1 MTGEKEIIDNQPMND
16 STNNLNNEM
25 PNDEMQEQEV
35 EQTTQKDENTQKIE
49 SLEKQVEQMK
59 ELAQR
64 TQAEFMNYKKR
75 IAKEKQDLTVF
86 ANEKIIME
94 MLSVVDNFQRALDSE
109 MDKETGFYQG
119 VDLIKKE
126 LESVLARNGLE
137 EIEAINQPFDPNYHH
152 AVMQIETE
160 DEPNTVVEVLQKGY
174 KLKEKVIRP
183 VMVKVSK

>member
-1 MTGEKEIIDNQPMND
+1 MTGEKEIIDNQTMEDN
-16 STNNLNNEM
+16 TENLNQEM
-25 PNDEMQEQEV
+25 PDNQMQEEQV
-35 EQTTQKDENTQKIE
+35 EEKVDQDENAQKIE
-49 SLEKQVEQMK
+49 SLEKQVEEMK
-59 ELAQR
+59 DLAQR

-119 VDLIKKE
+119 VELIKKE
-126 LESVLARNGLE
+126 LESVLVRNGLE
-137 EIEAINQPFDPNYHH
+137 EIEALNQPFDPNYHH

-160 DEPNTVVEVLQKGY
+160 DEPNTVVEILQKGY

>member
-1 MTGEKEIIDNQPMND
+1 MTGEKEIIDNQTMEDN
-16 STNNLNNEM
+16 TENLNQEM
-25 PNDEMQEQEV
+25 PDNQMQEEQV
-35 EQTTQKDENTQKIE
+35 EEKVDQDENAQKIE
-49 SLEKQVEQMK
+49 SLEKQVEEMK

-119 VDLIKKE
+119 VELIKKE
-126 LESVLARNGLE
+126 LESVLVRNGLE

>member
-1 MTGEKEIIDNQPMND
+1 M
-16 STNNLNNEM
+16 
-25 PNDEMQEQEV
+25 
-35 EQTTQKDENTQKIE
+35 KD
-49 SLEKQVEQMK
+49 
-59 ELAQR
+59 LAQR

-94 MLSVVDNFQRALDSE
+94 MLSVIDNFQRALDSE
-109 MDKETGFYQG
+109 QDKETGFYQG

-137 EIEAINQPFDPNYHH
+137 EIEALNQPFDPNYHH
-152 AVMQIETE
+152 AVMQIETQ
-160 DEPNTVVEVLQKGY
+160 DEPNTVVEILQKGY